1 MSKKNIITVAI
12 LMVAS
17 ITLIS
22 MVGCGKN
29 NQNNTDINT
38 TTLSATEES
47 KTDVVDSGIAT
58 TNKNEIKE
66 PETSEAVV
74 EEDSTVG
81 VTDNTTSATEES
93 VTTAEEKVPAT
104 EITTLAPTK
113 KGVIYKVSGD
123 SKIWANTVGQ
133 AYILFKNIDTPN
145 EWGEKGRVYELYVAQ
160 FGDDYSMWSDGYW
173 SMDESERTLKL
184 TPKNQSENGNVGVD
198 AGKTKTI
205 TATNGVFVIDVTFSS
220 GGKTTMKLKP

>member
-1 MSKKNIITVAI
+1 MSKKIIVAVALLAVI
-12 LMVAS
+12 SVALMS
-17 ITLIS
+17 FF
-22 MVGCGKN
+22 GCGKN
-29 NQNNTDINT
+29 EQNNTDISTTASTTLENEIKETEATETTVVSDSNTVVTDNSSSTTEESVATTEEQVSVTET
-38 TTLSATEES
+38 TTLS
-47 KTDVVDSGIAT
+47 
-58 TNKNEIKE
+58 
-66 PETSEAVV
+66 
-74 EEDSTVG
+74 
-81 VTDNTTSATEES
+81 
-93 VTTAEEKVPAT
+93 
-104 EITTLAPTK
+104 TLK

-145 EWGEKGRVYELYVAQ
+145 EWGESGQVYELYVAQ

-173 SMDESERTLKL
+173 SMDESGNTLKL

-205 TATNGVFVIDVTFSS
+205 TAANGVFVIDVTFSS